1 MIDRQSCYN
10 ALFKLRNAGVD
21 ITEQLNIMKSSP
33 GIPYKVV
40 EFLRTNS
47 PQFQF
52 YEDIRKNQR
61 ALLRNI
67 LNYESLDRNS
77 KIKLCSSLITRAF
90 ISVEYKHIDESLLSE
105 LELDRL
111 SKALDSALSYRDY
124 SKLDEVLESHKKSM
138 LLFIKS

>member
-1 MIDRQSCYN
+1 MINRQSCYN
-10 ALFKLRNAGVD
+10 ALFKLRSAGVD